1 LRACGAAEAAPFQKD
16 APQNHAAGELSGAPE
31 CYDFSM
37 TGNAADNPAAR
48 VPQDAGGFGRRTVLS
63 LESRR
68 SAEIAVL
75 IENCGGR
82 AMVAP
87 ATREVPASDGAD
99 VARFA
104 GALLQRKLDLVIFL
118 TGVGTRA
125 LARAIEPFCAR
136 DAFVA
141 ALSKVPVL
149 ARGPK
154 PVAALKELGVPIQWN
169 VPEPNT
175 WREILRV
182 LDQNKVRLA
191 GKLVAVQEYGV
202 PSKDLVQGL
211 EARGAE
217 VLAVHVY
224 DWALPEDVE
233 PLRNAISAL
242 LAGGVDVV
250 LFTAAIQVHHLLQV
264 AEEMSRKDALVV
276 ALGKITVASIGPVTS
291 EALGEYGIRVSLEPT
306 HPKMGF
312 LVREA
317 AEFRLAQPG

>member
-1 LRACGAAEAAPFQKD
+1 
-16 APQNHAAGELSGAPE
+16 
-31 CYDFSM
+31 M
-37 TGNAADNPAAR
+37 TGNLASEQN
-48 VPQDAGGFGRRTVLS
+48 QTTGGFGGRTVLS
-63 LESRR
+63 FESRR
-68 SAEIAVL
+68 SSEIAIL

-82 AMVAP
+82 AVVAP

-104 GALLQRKLDLVIFL
+104 GALLEGKLDLVIFL

-125 LARAIEPFCAR
+125 LTRAIEPFCAR

-141 ALSKVPVL
+141 ALSKLPVL
-149 ARGPK
+149 ALGPK
-154 PVAALKELGVPIQWN
+154 PVAALKELGVPIRWN

-182 LDQNKVRLA
+182 LDQNKVALA
-191 GKLVAVQEYGV
+191 GRRVAVQEYGI

-211 EARGAE
+211 EERGAE

-224 DWALPEDVE
+224 DWALPEDVA

-242 LAGGVDVV
+242 LAGSVNVV

-264 AEEMSRKDALVV
+264 AEEMSSRDALVA
-276 ALGKITVASIGPVTS
+276 ALHKITVASIGPVTS
-291 EALGEYGIRVSLEPT
+291 EALGEYGIPVSLEPT

-317 AEFRLAQPG
+317 AEFRSAV

>member
-1 LRACGAAEAAPFQKD
+1 
-16 APQNHAAGELSGAPE
+16 
-31 CYDFSM
+31 M
-37 TGNAADNPAAR
+37 TGNRAGSLAAEKNKSAS
-48 VPQDAGGFGRRTVLS
+48 GFGGRTVLS
-63 LESRR
+63 FESRR
-68 SAEIAVL
+68 SSEIAIL

-87 ATREVPASDGAD
+87 ATREVPASNGAD

-104 GALLQRKLDLVIFL
+104 GALLEGKLDLVIFL

-125 LARAIEPFCAR
+125 LTRAMEPFCTR

-154 PVAALKELGVPIQWN
+154 PVAALKELGVPIRWN

-182 LDQNKVRLA
+182 LDENAVALVRQR
-191 GKLVAVQEYGV
+191 VAVQEYGI
-202 PSKDLVQGL
+202 PSKDLVRGL
-211 EARGAE
+211 EERGAE

-224 DWALPEDVE
+224 DWALPEDVA
-233 PLRNAISAL
+233 PLRNAITAL
-242 LAGGVDVV
+242 IAASVDVV

-264 AEEMSRKDALVV
+264 AEEMSSRDALVA
-276 ALGKITVASIGPVTS
+276 ALRRITVASIGPVTS
-291 EALGEYGIRVSLEPT
+291 EALGEYGIPMTLEPT

-317 AEFRLAQPG
+317 AEFKST

>member
-1 LRACGAAEAAPFQKD
+1 
-16 APQNHAAGELSGAPE
+16 
-31 CYDFSM
+31 M
-37 TGNAADNPAAR
+37 TGNRAGSLAAEKNKSAS
-48 VPQDAGGFGRRTVLS
+48 GFGGRTVLS
-63 LESRR
+63 FESRR
-68 SAEIAVL
+68 SSEIAIL

-87 ATREVPASDGAD
+87 ATREVPASNGAD

-104 GALLQRKLDLVIFL
+104 GALLEGKLDLVIFL

-125 LARAIEPFCAR
+125 LTRAMEPFCAR

-154 PVAALKELGVPIQWN
+154 PVAALKELGVPIRWN

-182 LDQNKVRLA
+182 LDENKVGLA
-191 GKLVAVQEYGV
+191 GKPVAVQEYGI

-211 EARGAE
+211 RERGAE

-224 DWALPEDVE
+224 DWALPEDVA
-233 PLRNAISAL
+233 PLRNAITAL
-242 LAGGVDVV
+242 IAASVDVV

-264 AEEMSRKDALVV
+264 AEEMSSRDALVA
-276 ALGKITVASIGPVTS
+276 ALRRITVASIGPVTS
-291 EALGEYGIRVSLEPT
+291 EALGEYGIPMTLEPT

-317 AEFRLAQPG
+317 AEFKSAK

>member
-1 LRACGAAEAAPFQKD
+1 MAVNLESELR
-16 APQNHAAGELSGAPE
+16 
-31 CYDFSM
+31 
-37 TGNAADNPAAR
+37 R
-48 VPQDAGGFGRRTVLS
+48 RAGGFGGRTVLS
-63 LESRR
+63 FESRR
-68 SAEIAVL
+68 SAEIATL

-87 ATREVPASDGAD
+87 ATREVPAAGSTD

-104 GALLQRKLDLVIFL
+104 GALLEAKIDLVIFL

-125 LARAIEPFCAR
+125 LARAIEPFCVR
-136 DAFVA
+136 EDFIA

-154 PVAALKELGVPIQWN
+154 PVAALKELGVPIRWN

-175 WREILRV
+175 WREILQV
-182 LDQNKVRLA
+182 LDSNKVSLQDRQ
-191 GKLVAVQEYGV
+191 VAVQEYGV

-211 EARGAE
+211 QERGAE

-224 DWALPEDVE
+224 DWALPEDIA
-233 PLRNAISAL
+233 PLRSAIQAL
-242 LAGGVDVV
+242 IAGSVDVV
-250 LFTAAIQVHHLLQV
+250 LFTAAIQAHHLLQV
-264 AEEMSRKDALVV
+264 GEEMNCRDSLVG
-276 ALGKITVASIGPVTS
+276 ALGKVKVASIGPVTS
-291 EALGEYGIRVSLEPT
+291 EALGEYRIRVSMEPT

-317 AEFRLAQPG
+317 AES

>member
-1 LRACGAAEAAPFQKD
+1 
-16 APQNHAAGELSGAPE
+16 
-31 CYDFSM
+31 M
-37 TGNAADNPAAR
+37 TGNRAGSLAAEKNKSAS
-48 VPQDAGGFGRRTVLS
+48 GFGGRTVLS
-63 LESRR
+63 FESRR
-68 SAEIAVL
+68 SSEIAIL

-87 ATREVPASDGAD
+87 STREVPASSGAD

-104 GALLQRKLDLVIFL
+104 GALLEGKLDLVIFL

-125 LARAIEPFCAR
+125 LTRAIEPFCAR

-154 PVAALKELGVPIQWN
+154 PVAALKELGVPIRWN

-182 LDQNKVRLA
+182 LDENKVGLA
-191 GKLVAVQEYGV
+191 GKPVAVQEYGI

-211 EARGAE
+211 RERGAE

-224 DWALPEDVE
+224 DWALPEDVA
-233 PLRNAISAL
+233 PLRNAITAL
-242 LAGGVDVV
+242 MAASVDVV

-264 AEEMSRKDALVV
+264 AEEMSSRDALVA
-276 ALGKITVASIGPVTS
+276 ALRRITVASIGPVTS
-291 EALGEYGIRVSLEPT
+291 EALGEYGIPVTLEPT

-317 AEFRLAQPG
+317 AEFKSAE